1 MDRRFI
7 ELYDEYTHRPLPR
20 RTFIERLVALAGSSA
35 AAMALLPLLEN
46 NYAKAAIVDPS
57 DARVE
62 TSRIT
67 FKGSSGDVRAYLA
80 VPKQGPARRAG
91 VIVIH
96 ENRGL
101 NPHIEDVTRRVAL
114 EGYTALGVD
123 LLSSMGGTPADED
136 KARDMIAKLDR
147 DAAVKDL
154 VAAVAYLK
162 SRPDSNGKVGTMGF
176 CWGGGMAN
184 RLATAS
190 PDLAAAVPYYGAQP
204 QADDAAKIKAKLML
218 HYAGNDANINPGI
231 GKYEDALKK
240 AGVDYKLYLYDGA
253 EHAFNNDTNAA
264 RYNKAAAD
272 LAWSRTVA
280 FFKSTLG

>member
-20 RTFIERLVALAGSSA
+20 RTFIERLVVLAGGSA

-46 NYAKAAIVDPS
+46 NYASAAVVDPS
-57 DARVE
+57 DARLDTTRV
-62 TSRIT
+62 T
-67 FKGSSGDVRAYLA
+67 FKGASGDVRAYLA
-80 VPKQGPARRAG
+80 VPKQGPAKRAG

-123 LLSSMGGTPADED
+123 LLSSMGGTPSDED

-147 DAAVKDL
+147 ELTVKDL

-162 SRPDSNGKVGTMGF
+162 SRPDSNGKVGAMGF
-176 CWGGGMAN
+176 CWGGGMTN
-184 RLATAS
+184 RLAAAS
-190 PDLAAAVPYYGAQP
+190 PDLAAAVPYYGAQSS
-204 QADDAAKIKAKLML
+204 AEDAARIKAKLML

-231 GKYEDALKK
+231 AKYEDALK
-240 AGVDYKLYLYDGA
+240 AAHVDYKLYMYDGA

-280 FFKSTLG
+280 LFKSTLG